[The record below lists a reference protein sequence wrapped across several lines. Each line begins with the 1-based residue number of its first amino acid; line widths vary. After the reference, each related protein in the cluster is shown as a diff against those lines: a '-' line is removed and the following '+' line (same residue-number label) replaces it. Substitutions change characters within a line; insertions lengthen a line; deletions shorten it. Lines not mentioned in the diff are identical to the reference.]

1 MRCSEHAARCHEDE
15 PDCKWNAWRHLED
28 DPGVKLMAREES
40 TDSMAHATVVSASP
54 AASLG
59 PMHRTSKSTTDALP
73 ATSD

>member
-1 MRCSEHAARCHEDE
+1 M
-15 PDCKWNAWRHLED
+15 
-28 DPGVKLMAREES
+28 KLMAREES

-73 ATSD
+73 AASD